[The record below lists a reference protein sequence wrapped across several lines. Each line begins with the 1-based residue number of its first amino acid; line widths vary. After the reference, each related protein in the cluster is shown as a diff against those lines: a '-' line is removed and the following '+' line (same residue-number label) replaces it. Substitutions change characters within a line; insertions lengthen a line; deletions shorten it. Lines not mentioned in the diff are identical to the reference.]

1 MPIWTFCN
9 TFVFIQK
16 NPRKNFVEVTS
27 IGEPTWKLWHQWV
40 LHVDFSMSFRRQ
52 IDVTSVLAASVLSF
66 SNIFPNG
73 HTTSNPRRFDVD
85 ITSIRGKPNFDEFPL
100 HFRLLFRRD
109 FNGWKTHVVSTYFFW
124 CNFDGRRIHI
134 VSTYFFRC
142 KFDGQKIHVVS
153 TCFYQCNF
161 DSRNMH
167 VVVTYFFRRN
177 FDGQRFGI
185 VFGKL

>member
-1 MPIWTFCN
+1 MT
-9 TFVFIQK
+9 
-16 NPRKNFVEVTS
+16 
-27 IGEPTWKLWHQWV
+27 
-40 LHVDFSMSFRRQ
+40 SMSSPRGFFY
-52 IDVTSVLAASVLSF
+52 VVSTSNRLAVSVLSF

-109 FNGWKTHVVSTYFFW
+109 
-124 CNFDGRRIHI
+124 FDGRRIHI